1 MSNPIH
7 TYQRTTFESTA
18 KPEMIAAY
26 SWTVPD
32 AKAAV
37 FVLHGFRSHTEFNY
51 LRNDSPTRL
60 HIYGDGETDTDSSL
74 IRELN
79 LRGLSVYG
87 HDHVGHGRSTGLR
100 AYFPTFRTLV
110 EDLLTHIRTIDKRD
124 GLTTNN
130 KPIFLIGHSLGGTVA
145 IIAARDYP
153 QMFAGIATSSAAT
166 EPPANMFG
174 IVGRIQSALSGITSI
189 LIPTAELVT
198 MPKSLDADL
207 QAVFDSDP
215 LNTSCGIR
223 ARVGR
228 EILNTYA
235 NISETAHTIITPFLS
250 SSGELDTIVNPQAA
264 KRFFENASSTDKTYI
279 PAKGRWHNMFGEA
292 GREEIWSTYSDW
304 IDNRTSTDKVNQ
316 V

>member
-1 MSNPIH
+1 MSHPDY
-7 TYQRTTFESTA
+7 TYQRTTFESVA
-18 KPEMIAAY
+18 KPETIAAY
-26 SWTVPD
+26 SWTVPE

-51 LRNDSPTRL
+51 LRNDSPEKL
-60 HIYGDGETDTDSSL
+60 FIYGEGETDADSSL

-100 AYFPTFRTLV
+100 AYFPSFHTLV
-110 EDLLTHIRTIDKRD
+110 EDLLTHIRIIDRRD
-124 GLTTNN
+124 GLSANN
-130 KPIFLIGHSLGGTVA
+130 KPIFLIGHSMGGTVA

-198 MPKSLDADL
+198 MPKSIDDNL

-215 LNTSCGIR
+215 LNSTCGIR

-228 EILNTYA
+228 EILDAYA
-235 NISETAHTIITPFLS
+235 DISKTIQTFTVPFLS
-250 SSGELDTIVNPQAA
+250 SSGELDTIVHPQAA
-264 KRFFENASSTDKTYI
+264 RRFYEKASSTDKTYI
-279 PAKGRWHNMFGEA
+279 PAKGRWHNIFGES
-292 GREEIWSTYSDW
+292 GCEEMWTIFGNWISDR
-304 IDNRTSTDKVNQ
+304 I
-316 V
+316 